1 MESGYKA
8 LVKAFW
14 QTYRPTALAELAQTT
29 PPETFFAQMG
39 AEIEEQIAERRDEFR
54 EETPPGADFRDA
66 MASIN
71 MATMRSREAVLH
83 ELVYSLAKEP
93 GTEDAE
99 MPRVS
104 LPKIA
109 AG

>member
-14 QTYRPTALAELAQTT
+14 QTYRPTALPSWRRRRRGDVLRAD
-29 PPETFFAQMG
+29 G